1 MKFNN
6 ICIIDAKRS
15 AIGRFMGTLAGAD
28 PADISAQ
35 VIRGG
40 FDPALIAKLQ
50 EVILGNV
57 YSTNLGQG
65 IARKI
70 AVNAGVPVE
79 TPAYAVN
86 MVCGSGMQAVI
97 NGCMELCM
105 GKDLVLA
112 GGIEFMSNVPYA
124 ADGIRGGNKLGDLTL
139 TDLLLKDGLTD
150 TFSGLH
156 MGITAEN
163 IAKKYGITREAQDA
177 FSWEA
182 TQKAIAAVDGGRF
195 KDEIVPVVIK
205 DRKGKETVFDT
216 DEHPNR
222 TSTPEKIAS
231 LRPSFIKDGTGT
243 VTAAGASGINDG
255 VAFLLL
261 GTEKFCRENDIEP
274 LCTITAASTAGCD
287 PQYMGLGPYYAVS
300 ALLEET
306 GMDLWDV
313 ECLEMNEAFAAQALG
328 CVKLLSEKYGVSE
341 EQILSVTNLNG
352 SGLGLGHPLG
362 ATGARIVVTLSHLL
376 KNTSGKRGVASLCIG
391 GGMGAAVMLERKAK
405 E

>member
-40 FDPALIAKLQ
+40 FDPALIAKVQ

-79 TPAYAVN
+79 APAYAVN

-124 ADGIRGGNKLGDLTL
+124 ANSIRGGNKLGDLTL

-182 TQKAIAAVDGGRF
+182 TQKTIAAVDGGKF

-243 VTAAGASGINDG
+243 VTAASSSGINDG
-255 VAFLLL
+255 AAFLLL
-261 GTEKFCRENDIEP
+261 GTERFCRENGIEP
-274 LCTITAASTAGCD
+274 LCTITAGATAGCD
-287 PQYMGLGPYYAVS
+287 PQFMGLGPYYAIS

-306 GMDLWDV
+306 GADLKSIG
-313 ECLEMNEAFAAQALG
+313 CLEMNEAFAAQALG

-341 EQILSVTNLNG
+341 DEILKMTNLYG

-362 ATGARIVVTLSHLL
+362 ATGARIVVTLAHLL
-376 KNTSGKRGVASLCIG
+376 KNRSEGRGVASLCIG
-391 GGMGAAVMLERKAK
+391 GGMGAAVMLERSGKR
-405 E
+405 

>member
-15 AIGRFMGTLAGAD
+15 AIGRFMGTLAGTD
-28 PADISAQ
+28 PAGIAVQ

-40 FDPALIAKLQ
+40 FDPALIAGVQ

-57 YSTNLGQG
+57 YSTGLGQG

-70 AVNAGVPVE
+70 AINAGVPE
-79 TPAYAVN
+79 ASPAYSVN

-97 NGCMELCM
+97 NGCMELSL

-112 GGIEFMSNVPYA
+112 GGVEFMSNVPFA
-124 ADGIRGGNKLGDLTL
+124 AGGIRGGNKLGDLAL

-182 TQKAIAAVDGGRF
+182 TQKAIAAVDGGKF

-255 VAFLLL
+255 AAFLLL
-261 GTEKFCRENDIEP
+261 GTEKFCRENGIEP
-274 LCTITAASTAGCD
+274 LCTITAGTTAGCD

-306 GMDLWDV
+306 GMDLGDV

-328 CVKLLSEKYGVSE
+328 CVKLLSEKYGISE

-376 KNTSGKRGVASLCIG
+376 KSTSGKRGVASLCIG

-405 E
+405 G